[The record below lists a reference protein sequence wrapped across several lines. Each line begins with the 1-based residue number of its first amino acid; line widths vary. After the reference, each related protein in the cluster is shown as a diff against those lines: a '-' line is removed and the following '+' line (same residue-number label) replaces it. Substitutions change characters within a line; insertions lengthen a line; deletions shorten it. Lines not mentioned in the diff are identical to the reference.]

1 MKIAVL
7 SNVNMN
13 ALIRLLAREA
23 DVEIYEPEGYGNE
36 LGLLYDKGSSYHI
49 FDARVTFLL
58 MDLMELI
65 GGEIAPAVATEK
77 IQTWFGQLSGALDPK
92 RIYYVSDA
100 YLWGYG
106 PETAEDYGIKR
117 RIENIWMECLDK
129 LIQGHDNVRAFP
141 YAHMIEQMGEEN
153 AFSRKMWY
161 MGKILLSNDAQ
172 KRLCGLLLHKARV
185 ESRTP
190 RKILFLD
197 LDNTLWGGLA
207 GENDITPVNLSEDH
221 AGLAYKNL
229 QRVIS
234 QMQKQGVLLGIISRN
249 NPRDALDIIE
259 THPHMVLRSDSFAV
273 KKINWDP
280 KDKNIAEACAEL
292 NIGVDSAVFFDDSA
306 SEREL
311 VKTMLPDVAVP
322 DFPDRPED
330 LAEAMTGIYHTFFE
344 KAHITA
350 EDQNKTAQYVQNAQR
365 AAYLEQA
372 ESFEGYLKGLEMS
385 LIREDPKAGAERF
398 LQLVNKTN
406 QFNLTTVRYTA
417 AELAEILENPEKR
430 VFLYRVTDRFGD
442 NGQVAALIV
451 DVSGDVSV
459 IEEFTM
465 SCRVMGKHIEHAIIT
480 DVEHDLS
487 EAGFEKLKGIYI
499 PTAKNAPV
507 ANLYEDLG
515 YMKCGE
521 REDGGVEYQIEIA
534 KAPKRMYHVFM
545 AYRQLLQ
552 KRWEKKNDGKD
563 SDTY

>member
-1 MKIAVL
+1 MRIAVL

-13 ALIRLLAREA
+13 VLIRLLAREA
-23 DVEIYEPEGYGNE
+23 NVDVYEPEGYGNE
-36 LGLLYDKGSSYHI
+36 LGILYDRSSSYYT
-49 FDARVTFLL
+49 FDTHVTFLL
-58 MDLMELI
+58 MDLMELT
-65 GGEIAPAVATEK
+65 GGEMEPDIAAER
-77 IQTWFGQLSGALDPK
+77 IGTWFRQLSGALDPQK
-92 RIYYVSDA
+92 IYYVSDA

-106 PETAEDYGIKR
+106 PETAGDYGIKR

-129 LIQGHDNVRAFP
+129 LIKEHDNVRAFP

-161 MGKILLSNDAQ
+161 MGRILLSNDAQ
-172 KRLCGLLLHKARV
+172 KRLCSLLLHKAGI
-185 ESRTP
+185 EERTP

-221 AGLAYKNL
+221 SGLAYKNL

-234 QMQKQGVLLGIISRN
+234 QMQKQGVLLGIVSKN

-259 THPHMVLRSDSFAV
+259 NHPHMVLRGDSFAV
-273 KKINWDP
+273 KKINWDS
-280 KDKNIAEACAEL
+280 KDKNITDACAGL
-292 NIGVDSAVFFDDSA
+292 NIGVDSAVFFDDNP

-311 VKTMLPDVAVP
+311 VKNMLPDVAVP

-330 LAEAMTGIYHTFFE
+330 LAEAMIEIYHEFFE
-344 KAHITA
+344 KAFVTA
-350 EDQNKTAQYVQNAQR
+350 EDLNKTKQYAQNAKR
-365 AAYLEQA
+365 DEFLKKA
-372 ESFEGYLKGLEMS
+372 ESFEDYLKGLEMS
-385 LIREDPKAGAERF
+385 LIRENPKTGAERF

-417 AELAEILENPEKR
+417 AELAEILESLQKR
-430 VFLYRVTDRFGD
+430 AFLYRVTDKFGD

-451 DVSGDVSV
+451 DVSGDVPV

-480 DVEHDLS
+480 DVERNLS
-487 EAGFEKLKGIYI
+487 EEGFERLRGIYI

-507 ANLYEDLG
+507 ANLYDELG
-515 YMKCGE
+515 YTKC
-521 REDGGVEYQIEIA
+521 RNRNDGGSEYEIEIA
-534 KAPKRMYHVFM
+534 KAPKRVYHV
-545 AYRQLLQ
+545 
-552 KRWEKKNDGKD
+552 
-563 SDTY
+563 TTV